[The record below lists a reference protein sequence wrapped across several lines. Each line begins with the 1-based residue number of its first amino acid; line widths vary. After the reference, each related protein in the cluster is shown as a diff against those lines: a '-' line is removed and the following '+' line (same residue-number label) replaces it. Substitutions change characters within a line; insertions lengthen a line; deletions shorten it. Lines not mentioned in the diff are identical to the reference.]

1 MTEFAGRI
9 SRHRPERAG
18 VCSATR
24 PATRTPDGIPYWAPL
39 DLNPYLYFDARV
51 NVSTEGG
58 EVDLWYAQ
66 WYGGTAPPN
75 GLSDY
80 LDQGTAEWKPI
91 HSTDGYIQFDNVD
104 TRLEYDPPVSQAG
117 VLICATDNGIF
128 AYEVDADSV
137 DEITALGFETG
148 YFQTLKLYAMT
159 LLPATVSDVQIAGV
173 IQFFEEELG
182 ATRNPTGSLHSYWRG
197 RTDLVTPKFDALDF
211 SGGTDFSSCWR
222 SCSSLEDFPGALDL
236 SSGTAFSSC
245 WNGCSSLTEF
255 PGTLDLS
262 SGTAFNYCWLGCSS
276 LESFPG
282 TLDLSSGTDFGL
294 CWYGCSSLEE
304 FPGTLDL
311 SSGTAFSSCWNG
323 CSSLTEFPALDLSSG
338 TNFSYCW
345 QSCSSLEEF
354 PGDLDLSS
362 GTNFS
367 NSWRSCTSLEEF
379 PGTLDLSSG
388 SNFSSCWRSCSSL
401 EEFPSELD
409 LSSGTNFNS
418 CWQSCS
424 SLEEFPGALDL
435 SSGTDFNSCWQ
446 SCSSLENFPGAL
458 DLSSGTDFFGCWY
471 NCSSL
476 EDFPANFFDYWTPGT
491 PATNCFYYAWDGCS
505 SLTATSVENILNSI
519 ATSGVDAP
527 ASGPDITIDYDD
539 GTGPPDIT
547 SAVATLKACSP
558 AWTITLNGTPQ

>member
-9 SRHRPERAG
+9 SRYRPERAG

-24 PATRTPDGIPYWAPL
+24 PACRTPDGIPYWAPL

-58 EVDLWYAQ
+58 EVDLWYPQ

-159 LLPATVSDVQIAGV
+159 LLPATVSDLQIAGV
-173 IQFFEEELG
+173 IQYFEEELG
-182 ATRNPTGSLHSYWRG
+182 ATRNPAGSLATYWLG
-197 RTDLVTPKFDALDF
+197 RTDLVTPKLDALDF
-211 SGGTDFSSCWR
+211 SGVTNLGLSWYQCN
-222 SCSSLEDFPGALDL
+222 SL
-236 SSGTAFSSC
+236 S
-245 WNGCSSLTEF
+245 EF

-262 SGTAFNYCWLGCSS
+262 SVTYFYFCFA
-276 LESFPG
+276 
-282 TLDLSSGTDFGL
+282 
-294 CWYGCSSLEE
+294 
-304 FPGTLDL
+304 
-311 SSGTAFSSCWNG
+311 A
-323 CSSLTEFPALDLSSG
+323 CSSLTEFPAELDLSSGQNFGGSWYGCSSLSQFPGELDLSSGQNFSQSWQNCTSLSQFPGELDLSSG
-338 TNFSYCW
+338 TNFYYCW
-345 QSCSSLEEF
+345 Q
-354 PGDLDLSS
+354 G
-362 GTNFS
+362 
-367 NSWRSCTSLEEF
+367 
-379 PGTLDLSSG
+379 
-388 SNFSSCWRSCSSL
+388 CSSL

-409 LSSGTNFNS
+409 LSSGTYFGS
-418 CWQSCS
+418 CWQ
-424 SLEEFPGALDL
+424 
-435 SSGTDFNSCWQ
+435 
-446 SCSSLENFPGAL
+446 
-458 DLSSGTDFFGCWY
+458 
-471 NCSSL
+471 NCTSL
-476 EDFPANFFDYWTPGT
+476 EDFPANLFDYWSPGT
-491 PATNCFYYAWDGCS
+491 PSSSCFVNGWDGCS

-547 SAVATLKACSP
+547 SAVTTLKACSP

>member
-9 SRHRPERAG
+9 SRYRPERAG

-58 EVDLWYAQ
+58 DVDLWYSQ
-66 WYGGTAPPN
+66 WYGGTVPSN
-75 GLSDY
+75 GLSAY
-80 LDQGTAEWKPI
+80 LDQGTAEWQPT

-104 TRLEYDPPVSQAG
+104 TRLEYDSPVGQAG

-137 DEITALGFETG
+137 DEITALGWEKG

-159 LLPATVSDVQIAGV
+159 LLPATVSDLQIAGV
-173 IQFFEEELG
+173 IQYFEEELG
-182 ATRNPTGSLHSYWRG
+182 ATRNPTGSLLNYWQG
-197 RTDLVTPKFDALDF
+197 RTDIVTPKFSGIDF
-211 SGGTDFSSCWR
+211 SGVTNAMQTWWGT
-222 SCSSLEDFPGALDL
+222 SSLTSFPSTIDLSNVTNFESAWLYCSALTSFPPLDL
-236 SSGTAFSSC
+236 SSGTTFDHA
-245 WNGCSSLTEF
+245 WRGCVGLT
-255 PGTLDLS
+255 
-262 SGTAFNYCWLGCSS
+262 
-276 LESFPG
+276 SFPPDINVSNS
-282 TLDLSSGTDFGL
+282 TIFSYS
-294 CWYGCSSLEE
+294 WYGCTSLEE
-304 FPGTLDL
+304 FP
-311 SSGTAFSSCWNG
+311 S
-323 CSSLTEFPALDLSSG
+323 ALDLSSG
-338 TNFSYCW
+338 TNFSNCW
-345 QSCSSLEEF
+345 QSCSSLEDF
-354 PGDLDLSS
+354 PGTLDLSS

-367 NSWRSCTSLEEF
+367 NSWRSCNSLEEF

-388 SNFSSCWRSCSSL
+388 TDFSYCWRSCTSLEDFPGTLDLSSGTNFSYCWQACSSL
-401 EEFPSELD
+401 EEFPSTLD
-409 LSSGTNFNS
+409 LSSGTNFS
-418 CWQSCS
+418 QCWR
-424 SLEEFPGALDL
+424 
-435 SSGTDFNSCWQ
+435 
-446 SCSSLENFPGAL
+446 
-458 DLSSGTDFFGCWY
+458 
-471 NCSSL
+471 NCTSL

-491 PATNCFYYAWDGCS
+491 PANNCFYYAWDGCS

-527 ASGPDITIDYDD
+527 AIGPDITIDYDD